1 MTKWKGQAASFAP
14 NLVHLVSATA
24 LLSTVLLGV
33 ASGPASAADLY
44 WDANNTGVGLGG
56 AGTWD
61 TTSSTWNTTGNGVAG
76 PFTIWNNAALDDAIF
91 QGTVG
96 TVTLGAPITVH
107 NLTFNTATYTIAGT
121 GGNTLT
127 LAGASPTI
135 TGAATISAVIAGTA
149 GLTKAGGG
157 TLTLSGSNTFTG
169 NVNIN
174 SGALFVNANAALG
187 NTSNIVNLANGTT
200 LSSSGS
206 LTGRTVNLTSG
217 QGAVS
222 VAGTGSAHFTGS
234 GGLSVAA
241 VGSTGSITLSDNTNN
256 FTGAVSFAVN
266 NAAAASFTSVGN
278 IGEASAL
285 GAGNTISLQAN
296 TGVSALNYT
305 GTGDTSNRNW
315 QITTGVGSPTALIQ
329 NLGSGTLTLTGN
341 MAATGNVA
349 VALSAANA
357 DLQALGVLSS
367 STANTFRFIASSNGT
382 ITLGDANSFAGA
394 VSIESGIVKVGT
406 LAAGG
411 VNSSL
416 GAGTSIAFTN
426 GTLSYTGTGATSNRT
441 LSIGGTTST
450 IRNDGSGA
458 LTFSG
463 ATSLAGTLTLGGS
476 YTGADNTISGIVSGS
491 GTLVSSG
498 DATWVLTGANT
509 RSGAITVNGGT
520 LRAGSASAFGTVT
533 NVTVNGGTLDLN
545 GNNLAPV
552 SLGGTGGTV
561 AMGNA
566 NLTLNLGSGVSN
578 SYGGSIAGAGA
589 SLTKLGAGTL
599 TLTGA
604 SSYTGTTTVGGGTLA
619 LDFSPAAGPT
629 SNIISASSA
638 LVMNG
643 GTVKVTGAA
652 GENNVQSFNGLTV
665 TTGNNT
671 VSATSGIGGSMTVNL
686 GAITRTGGL
695 ANFVLP
701 NAGTITA
708 AGPDRALGGWATVNG
723 SDYAKVVGGNVVAFT
738 VGDYVNQDDASQWQ
752 ANQILSDADGAD
764 TPFFNTVGS
773 SIQIG
778 GLQYTAAANS
788 TVTVAAGQTLGV
800 DGTIIVAPSVTGGS
814 QTITGGSMTGTLG
827 GGVLGIQ
834 QNGGGTFTI
843 ASTIVDNTGAVGF
856 SKAGTGK
863 VVLTGSNTYTG
874 ATTVS
879 QGTLSINSVANAGSA
894 SAIGAASANS
904 SNLVIQGATLE
915 YTGGTTSTDRGFT
928 IARSG
933 AATSGTIS
941 VTNAASNLTFSG
953 QVVSPDGANFVK
965 DGAGTL
971 TLAGTNSSYT
981 GTTTVNGGTLGVT
994 SLANGGVNSS
1004 IGASTSASA
1013 NLVLQNGGKLDY
1025 LGATATSNR
1034 GFTLA
1039 SAGEIGVSNAS
1050 TTLTLGGAATGPGR
1064 LTKTGVGAL
1073 VLAGT
1078 NDYTGGNS
1086 VTAGILRAGS
1096 TSAFGSGPVDVA
1108 TGATLDLNN
1117 LGNTVGALG
1126 GTGSVTL
1133 GTARLTI
1140 IGNGAT
1146 FSGIISGASTGGV
1159 TLTAG
1164 TQTFSGCNNTYSG
1177 STVLQGSSVLN
1188 VGCLANGGQPSDIG
1202 TSNNA
1207 STNLVFNTGALNYT
1221 GGTVTTDRGFQL
1233 LGGTGAVGVANAATT
1248 LTFGGQVVGG
1258 GVLRKDG
1265 AGTLILSGNNIY
1277 TGGTI
1282 VTAGALRAG
1291 STSAFGSGGMT
1302 VNAGAT
1308 LDLNDQSNTVGG
1320 LAGAG
1325 SVALGSGTLTL
1336 SNGLSFSGSIAGGG
1350 GLVKSGLG
1358 TQTLSGC
1365 SSSYDGSTTITGGVL
1380 AVTCLNNGGVASSIG
1395 DSSAAATNLVLD
1407 GGTLQYIGAVGSTNR
1422 QFTLGSGGGSL
1433 DASGSGAIN
1442 FTSTAAVTLSGAG
1455 NRTLTLTGTNTANNT
1470 LSARIDNPAGATTA
1484 LTKTGTG
1491 TWVLKNGAS
1500 TYTGV
1505 TTISGGVLAVDK
1517 LADGGH
1523 ASSIGQS
1530 TNLASNLVIGSGSTL
1545 RYTGAGDTTDR
1556 LFTLQTGVSFIESSG
1571 TGAVV
1576 FSNTGSAAYTGVGN
1590 RTLALGGTNTGLNTM
1605 GGTIIDGPGGT
1616 TTVAKNDTGTWV
1628 LTGNNS
1634 FTGNTVI
1641 NDGNLMIGNGGTSG
1655 NAGAGNVIVANATS
1669 TLSFNRSDTFAF
1681 AGNLSGAGNIAQ
1693 IGTGTTR
1700 LTSAIDSSIG
1710 GTTRVDAGM
1719 LELASNLTNAG
1730 TVVNA
1735 GALQVD
1741 AGKTLTT
1748 PTLAMNAGSTLTVN
1762 GTVGATAGGTSAII
1776 GDAGAST
1783 ITINTG
1789 GTLRGNGDLGG
1800 GSDVVNVSGTLNTGA
1815 GALNLGAGNDTL
1827 ALNDGGAI
1835 TGTVNAGTG
1844 GETGAGDT
1852 LQVVTSAGRTLDGAS
1867 VGGFETLEKQG
1878 PATLTLTGNHG
1889 YSAGTTISGGTLQV
1903 GNGAVAGS
1911 LATPTVTNNGTLA
1924 FNLNSNYS
1932 FGSAISGTGGVNKL
1946 GTGTTTLTGTNT
1958 FTGQTNVNAGTLL
1971 IDGNQSAASGPTNV
1985 ASGATLGGSGIIGGS
2000 VTVADGG
2007 TLSPGDA
2014 GNAPGVLTINGG
2026 LNLNN
2031 ASAINVNFGQAGVP
2045 GGALNDLINV
2055 GGNLTLDGTLNVTQT
2070 AGGNFGPGVYR
2081 IMNYNGALTDNG
2093 LNVTD
2098 PNYFVQTSVGNQVN
2112 LVNSAGLALSYWDGD
2127 AGPHSNGAVNGGNG
2141 TWRAAGDQNWTDSA
2155 GLFAAPFAN
2164 ASFAIFQGAAGTVT
2178 VDNTNGAVQAVGMQ
2192 FATDGYLVQG
2202 ADIGLVGPQSII
2214 RVGDGTLAGA
2224 AYVATVAANLTGSSQ
2239 LVKTDA
2245 GTLVLSGTNSYSG
2258 GIAINGGTVQISA
2271 DGNLGN
2277 ASGGLSLDG
2286 GTLHTTATINSARA
2300 VTLNVGGGTFNT
2312 DAATSLALNGV
2323 VAGAGTLTK
2332 TGGGTLVLSGAN
2344 SYQGGTAINGGT
2356 VQVSADAN
2364 LGNAAGAVTFD
2375 GGTLHQTGSNMAS
2388 ARNATLNAGGGTIAA
2403 DGFLEW
2409 SGTIGGSGALT
2420 AGGPGFL
2427 ALSGDNTYTGGT
2439 TIASGVL
2446 QLGNG
2451 GTTGSILGDV
2461 VDNGNLGFDRS
2472 DTYSFDGLISGSGQL
2487 TQAGTGTTVLTA
2499 DNSYSGSTT
2508 LMSGALFING
2518 DQSAATGATSV
2529 FAGTLGGNGI
2539 IGGDVDV
2546 FPGATLAPG
2555 DVGTTPGTLTIN
2567 GRLRLFSG
2575 SNLDY
2580 AFGKAGVVG
2589 GAYNDLTVVH
2599 GDLTLNGAIN
2609 VTQSPGGN
2617 FGPGIYRV
2625 ISYDGTLTDNGL
2637 DSNSPSHIVQTS
2649 VAGQVNLV
2657 DISAMTLNF
2666 WDGDAGPKSNDAVNG
2681 GNGIWRAAGDDNWTG
2696 PDGDINAAFSNGS
2709 FAIFAGTAGTVSVD
2723 NINGQVQAA
2732 GMQFATDG
2740 YLIQGQNI
2748 ELLGPQS
2755 TIRVGDGTLPGA
2767 GYTATIASVLQ
2778 GSSQLVKTDLGT
2790 LVLSGTNTYGGGT
2803 AIEGGTLQVSAD
2815 ANLGDAAG
2823 ALSLD
2828 NGATLQNT
2836 GAFSSA
2842 RDVTLNAGNGT
2853 FQTDADLTLS
2863 GLIAGAGGFTKTGS
2877 AALTLTG
2884 ANSYAG
2890 PTTVAA
2896 GGLYVDGDQS
2906 AATGLTSVQ
2915 IGATLGGKGKIGGN
2929 VTVADGATLSPGS
2942 ADGTPGTL
2950 AIAGD
2955 LSLSGGSILNYSFGQ
2970 ANVPGGSLNDLTT
2983 VGGNLVLD
2991 GTLNVSVSA
3000 GGTFGPGIYRVFDYS
3015 GTLTNNGLAI
3025 GSIPSTDYFVQT
3037 SVDHQV
3043 NLVNTAGL
3051 NLNYWDGDAGPKF
3064 DGTINGGNGT
3074 WQSSS
3079 GNDNWTEQTGL
3090 INAAYSDGALAIFAG
3105 TSGTVTV
3112 DNGLGQVT
3120 AAGMQFATDRYLIQ
3134 GGGIGLIGPQS
3145 TIRVGDGTS
3154 AGAGFT
3160 ATIASALSGDTQ
3172 IVKTDAGTLVLT
3184 GTNSYTGGTAVNGG
3198 TLRVSAD
3205 ANLGDAAGGLSFNG
3219 GTLNTSA
3226 SFASGRDV
3234 GVLGQGTLATDAGT
3248 TLTLNGALSGAGAL
3262 TKSGAGTLAL
3272 TADSSGFTGTTAI
3285 GGGTVNVSGSLCGDV
3300 NVLSGGRLEGTG
3312 TVCNTTNAAGG
3323 VIAA

>member
-1 MTKWKGQAASFAP
+1 MQQATRHEASGNQRQSKKSEGDGKAPDCRPAAAFSHFLRGGRMTKWKGQAASFAP
-14 NLVHLVSATA
+14 NLVHLVSAIV
-24 LLSTVLLGV
+24 LLSTVLLGM
-33 ASGPASAADLY
+33 ATGQAAAADLY
-44 WDANNTGVGLGG
+44 WDFNNTGVGLGG
-56 AGTWD
+56 PGTWD
-61 TTSSTWNTTGNGVAG
+61 TTSSSWNTTGNGVAG

-96 TVTLGAPITVH
+96 GTVTLGAPIMVH
-107 NLTFNTATYTIAGT
+107 NLTFNTAGYTIAGT

-135 TGAATISAVIAGTA
+135 TGAATISAIIAGTA

-174 SGALFVNANAALG
+174 SGSLSVNANAALG
-187 NTSNIVNLANGTT
+187 DTSNFVNLANGAS

-206 LTGRTVNLTSG
+206 LTGRTVNLNGG

-256 FTGAVSFAVN
+256 FTGAVSFGVN
-266 NAAAASFTSVGN
+266 SAAAASFTSIGN

-285 GAGNTISLQAN
+285 GAGDTISLQAN
-296 TGVSALNYT
+296 SGVSALNYT

-315 QITTGVGSPTALIQ
+315 QITTGIGSPTALIQ

-341 MAATGNVA
+341 MAATGNVS

-367 STANTFRFIASSNGT
+367 STTNTFRFIASSNGT
-382 ITLGDANSFAGA
+382 VTLGDANSFTGA
-394 VSIESGIVKVGT
+394 ASIEGGTVKVGT

-411 VNSSL
+411 ANSSL
-416 GAGTSIAFTN
+416 GAGTSIAFSN

-441 LSIGGTTST
+441 LSIGGTTSA

-458 LTFSG
+458 LAFSG
-463 ATSLAGTLTLGGS
+463 ATSLAGTLTFGGS
-476 YTGADNTISGIVSGS
+476 YTGADNTISGTVSGS

-552 SLGGTGGTV
+552 SLSGTGGTV

-566 NLTLNLGSGVSN
+566 NLTLNLGSGVNN
-578 SYGGSIAGAGA
+578 SYGGSIAGTGA
-589 SLTKLGAGTL
+589 SLTKMGAGTL

-604 SSYTGTTTVGGGTLA
+604 SSYTGATTVGGGTLA

-643 GTVKVTGAA
+643 GTVKITGAA
-652 GENNVQSFNGLTV
+652 GENNVQSFNGVTV

-671 VSATSGIGGSMTVNL
+671 VSATSGSGGSMTVNL

-701 NAGTITA
+701 NAGGITA

-723 SDYAKVVGGNVVAFT
+723 SDYAKVVGGNIVAFT
-738 VGDYVNQDDASQWQ
+738 AGDYVNQDDASQWQ
-752 ANQILSDADGAD
+752 ANQILSDADGAN

-863 VVLTGSNTYTG
+863 VALTGSNTYTG

-971 TLAGTNSSYT
+971 TLAGSNSSYT
-981 GTTTVNGGTLGVT
+981 GTTTVNSGTLGVT

-1039 SAGEIGVSNAS
+1039 SAGGIGVSNAS

-1064 LTKTGVGAL
+1064 LTKTGAGTL

-1117 LGNTVGALG
+1117 FSNTVGALG
-1126 GTGSVTL
+1126 GTGNVTL

-1146 FSGIISGASTGGV
+1146 FSGIISGASAGGV

-1248 LTFGGQVVGG
+1248 LTFGGQVIGG

-1265 AGTLILSGNNIY
+1265 AGTLVLSGNNIY

-1291 STSAFGSGGMT
+1291 STSAFGTGGMT

-1308 LDLNDQSNTVGG
+1308 LDLNDRSNTVGG

-1365 SSSYDGSTTITGGVL
+1365 SSSYDGSTTINGGVL

-1455 NRTLTLTGTNTANNT
+1455 SRTLTLTGTNTANNT
-1470 LSARIDNPAGATTA
+1470 LAARIDNPAGAATA
-1484 LTKTGTG
+1484 LTKSGTG
-1491 TWVLKNGAS
+1491 TWVLQNAGS

-1545 RYTGAGDTTDR
+1545 RYTGGGDTTDR

-1590 RTLALGGTNTGLNTM
+1590 RTLALGGTNTDLNTM

-1616 TTVAKNDTGTWV
+1616 TTLAKNDSGTWV

-1700 LTSAIDSSIG
+1700 LTSAIDSTIG

-1719 LELASNLTNAG
+1719 LELASNLTSGATTVNGG
-1730 TVVNA
+1730 T
-1735 GALQVD
+1735 LQVD

-1748 PTLAMNAGSTLTVN
+1748 PTIAMNAGSTLTVS
-1762 GTVGATAGGTSAII
+1762 GTVQAVGATPVAMT

-1783 ITINTG
+1783 ITIASG
-1789 GTLRGNGDLGG
+1789 GVLRGNGDLGG
-1800 GSDVVNVSGTLNTGA
+1800 GSDILNLTGTLNTGA
-1815 GALNLGAGNDTL
+1815 GALNLGTGNDTL
-1827 ALNDGGAI
+1827 VLNDGAAI
-1835 TGTVNAGTG
+1835 SGTVNAGTG

-1852 LQVVTSAGRTLDGAS
+1852 LQVVNNLPRTLDGAN
-1867 VGGFETLEKQG
+1867 VTGFESLNKQG
-1878 PATLTLTGNHG
+1878 TNTLFLTGNHS
-1889 YSAGTTISGGTLQV
+1889 YSAGVTVGTGTLEV
-1903 GNGAVAGS
+1903 GNGVTDGA
-1911 LATPTVTNNGTLA
+1911 LTTPTVVDNGALA
-1924 FNLNSNYS
+1924 FNLNSNYT
-1932 FGSAISGTGGVNKL
+1932 FGATISGAGRLMKL
-1946 GTGTTTLTGTNT
+1946 GTGVMTLTGANGYLGPTSIL
-1958 FTGQTNVNAGTLL
+1958 GGTLL
-1971 IDGNQSAASGPTNV
+1971 INGDQSAATGQTTVGN
-1985 ASGATLGGSGIIGGS
+1985 GTTLGGIGTIGGN
-2000 VTVADGG
+2000 VNVANGG
-2007 TLSPGDA
+2007 TLSPGGT
-2014 GNAPGVLTINGG
+2014 GNVSGMLTING
-2026 LNLNN
+2026 NLSLG
-2031 ASAINVNFGQAGVP
+2031 ATSAVNVNFGEANVP
-2045 GGALNDLINV
+2045 GGAFNDLINV
-2055 GGNLTLDGTLNVTQT
+2055 GGNLTLDGTLNVSQS
-2070 AGGNFGPGVYR
+2070 ASGNFGPGVYR
-2081 IMNYNGALTDNG
+2081 IINYNGSLSDNG
-2093 LNVTD
+2093 LAVTD
-2098 PNYFVQTSVGNQVN
+2098 SNYAVQTSVANQVN
-2112 LVNSAGLALSYWDGD
+2112 LVNSAGLTLSYWDGN

-2141 TWRAAGDQNWTDSA
+2141 TWRAGGDQNWTDSS

-2164 ASFAIFQGAAGTVT
+2164 ASFAIFQ
-2178 VDNTNGAVQAVGMQ
+2178 
-2192 FATDGYLVQG
+2192 
-2202 ADIGLVGPQSII
+2202 
-2214 RVGDGTLAGA
+2214 
-2224 AYVATVAANLTGSSQ
+2224 
-2239 LVKTDA
+2239 
-2245 GTLVLSGTNSYSG
+2245 
-2258 GIAINGGTVQISA
+2258 
-2271 DGNLGN
+2271 
-2277 ASGGLSLDG
+2277 
-2286 GTLHTTATINSARA
+2286 
-2300 VTLNVGGGTFNT
+2300 
-2312 DAATSLALNGV
+2312 
-2323 VAGAGTLTK
+2323 
-2332 TGGGTLVLSGAN
+2332 
-2344 SYQGGTAINGGT
+2344 
-2356 VQVSADAN
+2356 
-2364 LGNAAGAVTFD
+2364 
-2375 GGTLHQTGSNMAS
+2375 
-2388 ARNATLNAGGGTIAA
+2388 
-2403 DGFLEW
+2403 
-2409 SGTIGGSGALT
+2409 
-2420 AGGPGFL
+2420 
-2427 ALSGDNTYTGGT
+2427 
-2439 TIASGVL
+2439 
-2446 QLGNG
+2446 
-2451 GTTGSILGDV
+2451 
-2461 VDNGNLGFDRS
+2461 
-2472 DTYSFDGLISGSGQL
+2472 
-2487 TQAGTGTTVLTA
+2487 
-2499 DNSYSGSTT
+2499 
-2508 LMSGALFING
+2508 
-2518 DQSAATGATSV
+2518 
-2529 FAGTLGGNGI
+2529 
-2539 IGGDVDV
+2539 
-2546 FPGATLAPG
+2546 
-2555 DVGTTPGTLTIN
+2555 
-2567 GRLRLFSG
+2567 
-2575 SNLDY
+2575 
-2580 AFGKAGVVG
+2580 
-2589 GAYNDLTVVH
+2589 
-2599 GDLTLNGAIN
+2599 
-2609 VTQSPGGN
+2609 
-2617 FGPGIYRV
+2617 
-2625 ISYDGTLTDNGL
+2625 
-2637 DSNSPSHIVQTS
+2637 
-2649 VAGQVNLV
+2649 
-2657 DISAMTLNF
+2657 
-2666 WDGDAGPKSNDAVNG
+2666 
-2681 GNGIWRAAGDDNWTG
+2681 
-2696 PDGDINAAFSNGS
+2696 
-2709 FAIFAGTAGTVSVD
+2709 
-2723 NINGQVQAA
+2723 
-2732 GMQFATDG
+2732 
-2740 YLIQGQNI
+2740 
-2748 ELLGPQS
+2748 
-2755 TIRVGDGTLPGA
+2755 
-2767 GYTATIASVLQ
+2767 
-2778 GSSQLVKTDLGT
+2778 
-2790 LVLSGTNTYGGGT
+2790 
-2803 AIEGGTLQVSAD
+2803 
-2815 ANLGDAAG
+2815 
-2823 ALSLD
+2823 
-2828 NGATLQNT
+2828 
-2836 GAFSSA
+2836 
-2842 RDVTLNAGNGT
+2842 
-2853 FQTDADLTLS
+2853 
-2863 GLIAGAGGFTKTGS
+2863 
-2877 AALTLTG
+2877 
-2884 ANSYAG
+2884 
-2890 PTTVAA
+2890 
-2896 GGLYVDGDQS
+2896 
-2906 AATGLTSVQ
+2906 
-2915 IGATLGGKGKIGGN
+2915 
-2929 VTVADGATLSPGS
+2929 
-2942 ADGTPGTL
+2942 
-2950 AIAGD
+2950 
-2955 LSLSGGSILNYSFGQ
+2955 
-2970 ANVPGGSLNDLTT
+2970 
-2983 VGGNLVLD
+2983 
-2991 GTLNVSVSA
+2991 
-3000 GGTFGPGIYRVFDYS
+3000 
-3015 GTLTNNGLAI
+3015 
-3025 GSIPSTDYFVQT
+3025 
-3037 SVDHQV
+3037 
-3043 NLVNTAGL
+3043 
-3051 NLNYWDGDAGPKF
+3051 
-3064 DGTINGGNGT
+3064 
-3074 WQSSS
+3074 
-3079 GNDNWTEQTGL
+3079 
-3090 INAAYSDGALAIFAG
+3090 
-3105 TSGTVTV
+3105 
-3112 DNGLGQVT
+3112 
-3120 AAGMQFATDRYLIQ
+3120 
-3134 GGGIGLIGPQS
+3134 
-3145 TIRVGDGTS
+3145 
-3154 AGAGFT
+3154 
-3160 ATIASALSGDTQ
+3160 
-3172 IVKTDAGTLVLT
+3172 
-3184 GTNSYTGGTAVNGG
+3184 
-3198 TLRVSAD
+3198 
-3205 ANLGDAAGGLSFNG
+3205 
-3219 GTLNTSA
+3219 
-3226 SFASGRDV
+3226 
-3234 GVLGQGTLATDAGT
+3234 
-3248 TLTLNGALSGAGAL
+3248 
-3262 TKSGAGTLAL
+3262 
-3272 TADSSGFTGTTAI
+3272 
-3285 GGGTVNVSGSLCGDV
+3285 
-3300 NVLSGGRLEGTG
+3300 
-3312 TVCNTTNAAGG
+3312 
-3323 VIAA
+3323 